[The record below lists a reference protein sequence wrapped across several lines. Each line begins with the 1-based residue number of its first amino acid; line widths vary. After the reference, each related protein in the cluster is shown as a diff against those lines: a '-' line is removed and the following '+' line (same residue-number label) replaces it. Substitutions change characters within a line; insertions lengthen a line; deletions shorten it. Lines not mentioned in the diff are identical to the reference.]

1 MLLDYVLSKR
11 ADSIMV
17 NSTYNYP
24 MKRSKTQGE
33 ALPSTTHISYKSK
46 EAKLLLWEEE
56 LMDHYS
62 MNRSDL
68 HKHFIRT
75 HYHLLKAPNVVW
87 N

>member
-1 MLLDYVLSKR
+1 MSLKEDQSR
-11 ADSIMV
+11 MS
-17 NSTYNYP
+17 NSTYSYP
-24 MKRSKTQGE
+24 MKRAKSQRE
-33 ALPSTTHISYKSK
+33 SLPSTTHISYKSN

-75 HYHLLKAPNVVW
+75 HYHLLKAPSVVW